1 MVACFHGLDIDLASL
16 RRVNAPSQRGLTLRN
31 MMAIADSLGLSP
43 RPVKLPLEALDRLH
57 VPAILHWDMDH
68 FVVLERCERGRALIH
83 NPEGWTRWMPL
94 TEVSDHFTGVALEL
108 RPSASF
114 QKGERRERLRL
125 SQLWDSLRGMVP
137 VGAQVFALSLLLA
150 IAALAAPYYL
160 QLALDQAYP
169 ALDRDLL
176 AVLALGFGAVVIL
189 SMLTELLR
197 AHLLLAA
204 GSSIGL
210 GLASNLARRLFR
222 LPVDWF
228 GRRHVGDVLTR
239 FQSVTPVQ
247 SFLTQGAIAGLLD
260 GLIAIA
266 TLALMLWYSPLLAGV
281 AVVATTLYALVRLLS
296 FPAERAAQE
305 AAIVAGGK
313 EQSALIESLRGMTTI
328 RMFGRELH
336 RHMQWQNKLVDAVN
350 ADIRLA
356 RIGIWQS
363 SANTVIFGVS
373 NILLIWLA
381 IRMSMDGGFSV
392 GMVIAF
398 LAYKEQFV
406 GKTAAFINQAIAFRM
421 LNLHLERMGEIA
433 LTPEDIAFEG
443 EDRQRPLEGR
453 IELRNV
459 RYRYAPSEPWVLDDV
474 SLSIAAGEHVAIT
487 GPSGAGKSTLAA
499 LLLGLVQPTEGEVLI
514 DGEPIRQFGLRAY
527 RRQIGA
533 VLQDD
538 TLFAGSLIDNIAF
551 ADDQADPERALVA
564 ASAAAIH
571 ADILAMPMQYNTLV
585 GDMGSALSGGQR
597 QRILLA
603 RALYRL
609 PRVLIVDEATSHLD
623 VSTEAAIN
631 ASIASLGITRIVIAH
646 RQDTIDNADRVIR
659 LDRGRI
665 VIAPDAPRPDLD
677 AELAEGFAE

>member
-1 MVACFHGLDIDLASL
+1 MILDKHSGRMALVRQAELAECGLACVAMVAGFHGLDIDLINL
-16 RRVNAPSQRGLTLRN
+16 RRAHAPSQRGQTLRN
-31 MMAIADSLGLSP
+31 LMAIADSLGLSP

-94 TEVSDHFTGVALEL
+94 AEVSNHFTGVALEL

-114 QKGERRERLRL
+114 QKGERRERLHL
-125 SQLWDSLRGMVP
+125 SQLWDSLRGLLP
-137 VGAQVFALSLLLA
+137 VGAQIFALSLLLA

-169 ALDRDLL
+169 ALDIDLL
-176 AVLALGFGAVVIL
+176 TVLALGFGAVVIL

-260 GLIAIA
+260 GLIAVA
-266 TLALMLWYSPLLAGV
+266 TLGLMLWYSPALAMV
-281 AVVATTLYALVRLLS
+281 TVVATLLYALVRLMS
-296 FPAERAAQE
+296 FTAERAAQE

-336 RHMQWQNKLVDAVN
+336 RHMLWQNRLVDSVN
-350 ADIRLA
+350 ADIRVA

-363 SANTVIFGVS
+363 AANTVIFGVS

-381 IRMSMDGGFSV
+381 IRLSMAGGFSV

-433 LTPEDIAFEG
+433 LTPEDIAFDG
-443 EDRQRPLEGR
+443 EDRHRRLEGR
-453 IELRNV
+453 LELRNV
-459 RYRYAPSEPWVLDDV
+459 RYRYAPSDPWVLEDV

-499 LLLGLVQPTEGEVLI
+499 ILLGLVQPTEGEVLI

-538 TLFAGSLIDNIAF
+538 ALFAGSLIDNIAF

-571 ADILAMPMQYNTLV
+571 AEILAMPMQYNTLV

-609 PRVLIVDEATSHLD
+609 PSPSYSPA
-623 VSTEAAIN
+623 
-631 ASIASLGITRIVIAH
+631 G
-646 RQDTIDNADRVIR
+646 
-659 LDRGRI
+659 
-665 VIAPDAPRPDLD
+665 
-677 AELAEGFAE
+677 